1 MKKTL
6 ITTSIAV
13 AAAAFGLSSYGAPLL
28 ALDEDT
34 ELFVLGSAGI
44 EYESNLYT
52 DRVNRVSDFRFTA
65 SPGVEIAHG
74 RTPAA
79 NASVTYRHHFH
90 FYDSESTR
98 DGNYADLSAQARY
111 DTGVTISNIQASFR
125 QRVSND
131 ADVNLVGR
139 LVKRDETRLNGS
151 SRYQISELMGI
162 SAGLEYA
169 DTSFKDPALTSF
181 DYYAIPLT
189 YYYKVRPQLD
199 LTAGYRYRNTSV
211 SGPTGDS
218 KDNYFFVGAQGE
230 LGSPMFIGNL
240 SLGYQERKFSGI
252 NDKRSSPSYSFM
264 VSYLAT
270 PRITHFANLAYDFR
284 TSSSQGLS
292 YSYGSLTIGTR
303 ARITDMIA
311 TNFSLTYAE
320 AEYQRSPRAEDHMF
334 FNAGVTYNPNDYVTV
349 RADYAYQSVDGKN
362 TAGASDYRNNRL
374 SVSASVR
381 Y

>member
-1 MKKTL
+1 MKDIFKKTTL
-6 ITTSIAV
+6 
-13 AAAAFGLSSYGAPLL
+13 AAAAAALWVGAHGAPLVS
-28 ALDEDT
+28 LDEDT
-34 ELFVLGSAGI
+34 ELFILGTAGI
-44 EYESNLYT
+44 QYESNLYT
-52 DRVNRVSDFRFTA
+52 DRTNRVDDFRFTV

-74 RTPAA
+74 RTQAA
-79 NASVTYRHHFH
+79 NASLIYRHHFH
-90 FYDSESTR
+90 FYDSESTQ
-98 DGNYADLSAQARY
+98 DGDYADLSAQARY
-111 DTGVTISNIQASFR
+111 DTGITITNLQGSYR
-125 QRVSND
+125 QRASND

-139 LVKRDETRLNGS
+139 LVKRDEIRLNGNV
-151 SRYQISELMGI
+151 RHQITELIGV
-162 SAGLEYA
+162 SGGLEYS
-169 DTSFKDPALTSF
+169 DTDFKDPNLTSF
-181 DYYAIPLT
+181 DYYAIPIT
-189 YYYKVRPQLD
+189 GFYKIRPQLD

-211 SGPTGDS
+211 SGATGDS

-230 LGSPMFIGNL
+230 LGSPMILGNL

-252 NDKRSSPSYSFM
+252 NDKRSSPSYSFT

-270 PRITHFANLAYDFR
+270 PRITHFGTLSYDFR

-292 YSYGSLTIGTR
+292 YSYGSLTVGTR

-334 FNAGVTYNPNDYVTV
+334 FNAGITYNPNDYVTI

-362 TAGASDYRNNRL
+362 TPGASDYRNNRM

>member
-1 MKKTL
+1 MEKTF
-6 ITTSIAV
+6 IKTSLAV
-13 AAAAFGLSSYGAPLL
+13 AAASIGLAGYGAPLL
-28 ALDEDT
+28 SLDEDT
-34 ELFVLGSAGI
+34 ELFVLGTAGI
-44 EYESNLYT
+44 QYESNLFT
-52 DRVNRVSDFRFTA
+52 DRVNRVSDFRFAA

-74 RTPAA
+74 RTQAA
-79 NASVTYRHHFH
+79 QASITYLHHFH
-90 FYDSESTR
+90 VYDSESTQ
-98 DGNYADLSAQARY
+98 DGDYADLSAQARY
-111 DTGVTISNIQASFR
+111 DTGILISNVQASFR
-125 QRVSND
+125 QRASND

-139 LVKRDETRLNGS
+139 LVKRDETRLNGNA
-151 SRYQISELMGI
+151 RYQISELMGI

-169 DTSFKDPALTSF
+169 DTDFKDPALTTF
-181 DYYAIPLT
+181 DFYSIPLT
-189 YYYKVRPQLD
+189 YFYKVRPQLD

-211 SGPTGDS
+211 SSATGDS

-230 LGSPMFIGNL
+230 LGSPMILGNL
-240 SLGYQERKFSGI
+240 SLGYQERKFSGS

-264 VSYLAT
+264 VSYLAS
-270 PRITHFANLAYDFR
+270 PRITHYGNLAYDFR

-320 AEYQRSPRAEDHMF
+320 AEYQRSPRSEDHMF
-334 FNAGVTYNPNDYVTV
+334 FNAGVTYNPNDYVTI
-349 RADYAYQSVDGKN
+349 RADYAYQSVDGN
-362 TAGASDYRNNRL
+362 NSPGASDYRNNRI